1 MKAFQRAEQKEQQ
14 SSALDL
20 NWAQMRD
27 KYNKT
32 EKEKQ
37 LEETNCKTA
46 SHKGDGGRVSRQVAF

>member
-46 SHKGDGGRVSRQVAF
+46 SHKGDGGRVSR